1 MDILF
6 LHGALGCKKHW
17 MPLIEKTEDE
27 YTIHNIEFIG
37 HGINSEQ
44 TDITLDDLVCQIKR
58 YIQTNLEG
66 NFTTVGYSL
75 GGYVGLKLSLE
86 NISGL
91 SKLICVATQLD
102 WDEEKADQENKKI
115 TSENLMPI
123 KEKLASEHQ
132 ASYEAIIKTTHN
144 ILESIGSNPIAPID
158 LEQNQTP
165 LYFLIGEKDKMVN
178 LDFTKDFCTN
188 IPNSTIISLPNQ
200 PHLLEKM
207 DVEVLTQKI
216 KEIIGVY

>member
-6 LHGALGCKKHW
+6 LHGALGCKQHW
-17 MPLIEKTEDE
+17 MPLIEKFKDE
-27 YTIHNIEFIG
+27 YNIHNIDFIG

-44 TDITLDDLVCQIKR
+44 TDITLNDLVEQIKR
-58 YIQTNLEG
+58 YIQTNIEG
-66 NFTTVGYSL
+66 NFTIVGYSL

-91 SKLICVATQLD
+91 SKLISVATQLD
-102 WDEEKADQENKKI
+102 WNEEKALNENKKI
-115 TSENLMPI
+115 TPDNLLPI

-144 ILESIGSNPIAPID
+144 ILESIGKKTITPNSFK
-158 LEQNQTP
+158 LNQTP

-200 PHLLEKM
+200 PHLLERM
-207 DVEVLTQKI
+207 DVEVLSNHI
-216 KEIIGVY
+216 KGIIEMA